1 MIRSMTEMKARE
13 VEEVIYLFAR
23 AVHDAAIQQRID
35 VLEEIQ
41 EYSAGLA
48 EIESDEITMLPE
60 AWAEIAE
67 CAESMIGAIE
77 EEDSKEILKIVE
89 IAASVA
95 DIGTMPMVMFHAY
108 RDFDGTVFP
117 DALQSAIEI
126 MKEDAE

>member
-1 MIRSMTEMKARE
+1 MTEMKSRE

-23 AVHDAAIQQRID
+23 AVHDAAIQRRID

>member
-48 EIESDEITMLPE
+48 EIESYEITMLPE